1 MCIPSNNGLCQI
13 EFLELLIP
21 VVEYNEAKKRW
32 AQLKE
37 EQSRMQAQIRA
48 LKQRNAPYIEL
59 QE

>member
-1 MCIPSNNGLCQI
+1 MCKAPADNLASS
-13 EFLELLIP
+13 ELELLIP